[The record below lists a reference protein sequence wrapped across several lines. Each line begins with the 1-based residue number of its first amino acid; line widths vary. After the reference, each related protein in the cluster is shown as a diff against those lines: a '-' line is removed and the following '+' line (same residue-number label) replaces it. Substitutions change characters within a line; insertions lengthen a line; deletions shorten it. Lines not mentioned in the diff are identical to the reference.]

1 MLMKQWF
8 NTMEYLRNE
17 QKPFP
22 HEPQLSNLY
31 QLSKV
36 QKNGN
41 LVFVTVDTGPAT
53 YAIYKYLQ
61 QMTDKK
67 LNSPVVKSRF

>member
-1 MLMKQWF
+1 MKQWF

-22 HEPQLSNLY
+22 HEPQLSNFY

-53 YAIYKYLQ
+53 YAI
-61 QMTDKK
+61 
-67 LNSPVVKSRF
+67 